1 MHAISRKLKRIVI
14 QNIVLALSVV
24 LLLIALNFVVTLPM
38 GLAVA
43 IHEGSTI
50 LVILN
55 GLRLLNFNEKH
66 AIKKPKR
73 SKFNKKIA

>member
-1 MHAISRKLKRIVI
+1 M
-14 QNIVLALSVV
+14 QNIVFALEVV
-24 LLLIALNFVVTLPM
+24 LLLIALNFFVTLPM

-55 GLRLLNFNEKH
+55 GLRLLICKKH
-66 AIKKPKR
+66 AIKRPRKNRKV
-73 SKFNKKIA
+73 KKIA